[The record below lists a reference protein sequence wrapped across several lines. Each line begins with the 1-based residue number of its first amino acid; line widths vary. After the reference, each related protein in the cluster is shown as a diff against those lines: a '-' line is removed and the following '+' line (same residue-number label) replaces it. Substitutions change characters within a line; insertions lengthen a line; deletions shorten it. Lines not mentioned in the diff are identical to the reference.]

1 MTCAQL
7 TLWILAPSCICGAL
21 STIFVIEWWSFF
33 AQHHFVGQTLTWNV
47 ENWPDLTHTRQSS
60 TVGALFR
67 RTGPCKALPPLS
79 QADRFAYTH
88 KDTLQAAEV
97 VCGSSWNSVSD
108 GEHMTKIRSKLLTLD
123 VWTPCLAM
131 PGRAWPCL
139 QIRLRLPCSRWP
151 ITWRPMSSLL
161 VKVSEA
167 VLSPRFPK
175 PHGLRVTLSWDMPIC
190 DLLLTVWNL
199 RALWD
204 GSSEICRTL
213 SDIHVMENP
222 ACTKMGW
229 PGCQVAR
236 WSAFPFYPV
245 LRQGT
250 KRPGQLCL
258 LPDWAK
264 AEDEKLWMNKV

>member
-1 MTCAQL
+1 MAKFFCTASLC
-7 TLWILAPSCICGAL
+7 
-21 STIFVIEWWSFF
+21 WSNSNLECWE
-33 AQHHFVGQTLTWNV
+33 LTWF
-47 ENWPDLTHTRQSS
+47 DSYAAIQHSRRAFQTHW
-60 TVGALFR
+60 
-67 RTGPCKALPPLS
+67 
-79 QADRFAYTH
+79 
-88 KDTLQAAEV
+88 TLQGSTTV
-97 VCGSSWNSVSD
+97 VTGRPLCLHSQGHIAGSWSCVWIKLKFSFGWRTHD
-108 GEHMTKIRSKLLTLD
+108 KIRSKLLTLD
-123 VWTPCLAM
+123 VWTPCPAM
-131 PGRAWPCL
+131 PGHAWPCL

-151 ITWRPMSSLL
+151 ITWRPMCSLL

-175 PHGLRVTLSWDMPIC
+175 PHGMRVTLSWDMPIC

-213 SDIHVMENP
+213 SDIHVMEWP

-258 LPDWAK
+258 LT
-264 AEDEKLWMNKV
+264 ELKLKMKSSEWTKCRINRKITHHTHKDDI